1 MASYTNNSH
10 EQSINFTKP
19 DGTTV
24 SIGPGETAELDIDPN
39 DPQVKAQLE
48 FGNLQ
53 AADKKQ
59 QSQNQ

>member
-1 MASYTNNSH
+1 MASYTNNGN
-10 EQSINFTKP
+10 EQAINFTKP
-19 DGTTV
+19 DGSTV
-24 SIGPGETAELDIDPN
+24 SIKPGETAELDIDPT

-48 FGNLQ
+48 FGNLS

>member
-1 MASYTNNSH
+1 MASYTNNSR

-19 DGTTV
+19 DGSTV

-48 FGNLQ
+48 FGNLA

-59 QSQNQ
+59 SQNQ

>member
-1 MASYTNNSH
+1 MASYTNNSR

-24 SIGPGETAELDIDPN
+24 SIGPGETADLDIDPN

-59 QSQNQ
+59 SQNQ